1 MNIRMYVKKLAVLL
15 MACLI
20 LTACTTTGK
29 GSRKGELTKPVLIE
43 RPERFFWEIKG
54 EKGSVYVLGTVHV
67 ADKSFYPLE
76 KNVLDAFDT
85 ADRLVSEIGGLSE
98 MQELGAELQ
107 NVIMKNINAD
117 PKKSLLT
124 VLSKEDIAFLDDT
137 LGSDTVQ
144 KLSVFNPWVLNTVLT
159 QLLFS
164 KTGLHAEDG
173 LDMHL
178 MQRAAAKKISALDTM
193 EQQLKVL
200 TFGNFDDQLAL
211 LKDTIQGLRDIDT
224 SLLEMHTIRE
234 FYLSNNRKELAEK
247 MVTLLLNQPE
257 SFSEKTAHN
266 FIDTLLTERNHIWAK
281 KFDRYLREEGNT
293 FVFAGVMHFLGKSNV
308 FEIMRQNHMI
318 K

>member
-1 MNIRMYVKKLAVLL
+1 MNIRMYFKKALVLFIAGLLLA
-15 MACLI
+15 
-20 LTACTTTGK
+20 ACTTTGK
-29 GSRKGELTKPVLIE
+29 GSRKEALTKPILIE

-54 EKGSVYVLGTVHV
+54 EKGSVYILGTVHV

-85 ADRLVSEIGGLSE
+85 ADRLVSEIGGLAE
-98 MQELGAELQ
+98 MQEFAAKLQ
-107 NVIMKNINAD
+107 NVIMKNMNVD
-117 PKKSLLT
+117 PKKSLLNI
-124 VLSKEDIAFLDDT
+124 LSNDDIAFLDET

-144 KLSVFNPWVLNTVLT
+144 KLSIFNPWVLNTVLT

-211 LKDTIQGLRDIDT
+211 LKDTIQGLRDIDS
-224 SLLEMHTIRE
+224 SLLDMHTIRDL
-234 FYLSNNRKELAEK
+234 YLSNNRKELTEK

-257 SFSEKTAHN
+257 SFSEKTAQN
-266 FIDTLLTERNHIWAK
+266 FIDTVLTKRNRIWAE
-281 KFDRYLREEGNT
+281 KFDHYLREGGNT